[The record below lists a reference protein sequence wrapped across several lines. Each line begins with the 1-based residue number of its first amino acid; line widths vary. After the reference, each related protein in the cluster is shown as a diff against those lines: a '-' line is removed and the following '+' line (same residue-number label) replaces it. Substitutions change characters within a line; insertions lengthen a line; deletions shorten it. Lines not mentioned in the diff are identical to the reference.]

1 MLNRK
6 KTKTPMWA
14 RLKEAKREI
23 KEWEELFCQQEQEYG
38 QIHQLYRLYEELY
51 HKEME
56 RSMSLIQQISDITE
70 KMAVFSNLN
79 K

>member
-14 RLKEAKREI
+14 RLKAAKREI

-38 QIHQLYRLYEELY
+38 QIHQLYKLYEELY

-70 KMAVFSNLN
+70 KMAVLSNLDR
-79 K
+79 